1 MKKAKYQWLTPLND
15 FGVACENKIL
25 SKDYIIHDHDHYEIE
40 IYYEGNLHHW
50 LNGTVSTINPGD
62 YYLLSPQDTHFHN
75 LITPTVSLEKI
86 ILYPPRLPEYL
97 NRLVLSRKTPIVGHF
112 DTETLQKVLGIIADL
127 HRETSNPLDHSG
139 LCISSLASLLMVYLL
154 RNDNTVSE
162 ESNTEQYELFQR
174 AAEYISKHFQSQ
186 ISLSDVAKEFYLSP
200 KYFSNAFSKHI
211 GCNFVAYL
219 TKLRVFHAQ
228 KLLVTTD
235 KSITD
240 ISQDSGFNTFSSFS
254 RAFKLQTNLSPVE
267 YRKKYQYLIGK
278 HQ

>member
-1 MKKAKYQWLTPLND
+1 MKKAKYKWLTPLND
-15 FGVACENKIL
+15 FGVACEDKIL
-25 SKDYIIHDHDHYEIE
+25 STDYIIHDHDHYEIE
-40 IYYEGNLHHW
+40 IYFEGSLNHW

-62 YYLLSPQDTHFHN
+62 YYILSPQDTHFHN
-75 LITPTVSLEKI
+75 LITPTVSLKKI
-86 ILYPPRLPEYL
+86 ILYPPKLPEYL
-97 NRLVLSRKTPIVGHF
+97 NRLILSRETPIVGHF
-112 DTETLQKVLGIIADL
+112 DTETLQKVLGIAADL
-127 HRETSNPLDHSG
+127 HRETSNPFDYSG

-154 RNDNTVSE
+154 RNDNTASE
-162 ESNTEQYELFQR
+162 DSNTEQYELFQR
-174 AAEYISKHFQSQ
+174 AAEYISKNFQSQ

-211 GCNFVAYL
+211 GCSFVAYL

-254 RAFKLQTNLSPVE
+254 RAFKSQTNLSPVE
-267 YRKKYQYLIGK
+267 YRKKYQYLIGN